1 MALINRIAI
10 GHRAET
16 KAVAYLRR
24 RGYRIV
30 KRNYRCKFGEIDIIA
45 EQGGMLVF
53 VEVRSRRHRRFG
65 LASDTVGIT
74 KQKQIMRVAQYY
86 ISTQTMKKRPCRF
99 DVIGYTN
106 EQVVLIRDAF
116 RAGY

>member
-74 KQKQIMRVAQYY
+74 KQKQIIRVAQYY
-86 ISTQTMKKRPCRF
+86 ISTQTMEPRPCRF

-106 EQVVLIRDAF
+106 AQVVLIRDAF
-116 RAGY
+116 RTG